1 MKFAAVIRQCI
12 VGRDYDGWRAI
23 SSRVVV
29 ILQRIGEG
37 QEEEEEEEGL
47 VSGLGTAA
55 ACVSSG
61 LKGRGGGL
69 RASLASLQSS
79 KRVDDDVQ
87 EKRREVVTMV
97 LGWGGGRG
105 TLRPLSRAGDD
116 RRCWGEMGV
125 GGRRQQLRATCKDL
139 GEAGQEGYDD
149 DDYGRGGRR
158 ACV

>member
-87 EKRREVVTMV
+87 
-97 LGWGGGRG
+97 
-105 TLRPLSRAGDD
+105 
-116 RRCWGEMGV
+116 
-125 GGRRQQLRATCKDL
+125 
-139 GEAGQEGYDD
+139 
-149 DDYGRGGRR
+149 
-158 ACV
+158 